1 MWYHPPTL
9 FEIMNNTMR
18 VYHRYLGFFLSGIM
32 AVYAISGIVLIFR
45 DTEFLKRETE
55 IERQLPAN
63 LPGDEIGRS
72 LRLKE
77 FKIEKTE
84 GDLIQFREGTY
95 NKSTGLARY
104 KAKQLPYILD
114 KMTKLHK
121 ANTNQPLFFLNIFFG
136 VALLFFVLSSFWM
149 FIPKTDIFRKGI
161 FFALGGLVLTLILIL
176 L

>member
-1 MWYHPPTL
+1 
-9 FEIMNNTMR
+9 MNNTMR

-32 AVYAISGIVLIFR
+32 AMYALSGIVLIFR
-45 DTEFLKRETE
+45 DTDFLKRETE
-55 IERQLPAN
+55 VERQLPAN
-63 LPGDEIGRS
+63 LPGEEIGRS

-84 GDLIQFREGTY
+84 GDLVYFREGTY
-95 NKSTGLARY
+95 NQSTGQAKF
-104 KAKQLPYILD
+104 KAKQLPYVLD

-136 VALLFFVLSSFWM
+136 AGLLFFVLSAFWM
-149 FIPKTDIFRKGI
+149 FLPNTDIFRKGV
-161 FFALGGLVLTLILIL
+161 FFAVGGLVLTLILIL